1 LEVKLLGTERKPE
14 ALVTTPEG
22 RTHPLELA
30 AAEKSGPLS
39 FRTAVGC
46 DAGRGRYQLELMARN
61 PKSGNVV
68 LANLPFFCD
77 VAPPTSLPRSTVTNR
92 ALTSDPRAAEERLAA
107 LVNEDRRRA
116 GLPALELD
124 AGWSAVAR
132 AHSREMAERNVVAH
146 TSPVTGTAV
155 DRAKKAGL
163 SSQELL
169 ENLASATSPEEVE
182 SGLMAS
188 PGHRQNIL
196 DPGVKRMGIGV
207 AIRPPSAGGATLF
220 VTQLF
225 AAP

>member
-1 LEVKLLGTERKPE
+1 
-14 ALVTTPEG
+14 
-22 RTHPLELA
+22 
-30 AAEKSGPLS
+30 
-39 FRTAVGC
+39 VG
-46 DAGRGRYQLELMARN
+46 RN

-77 VAPPTSLPRSTVTNR
+77 VEPPSSTPRPTAATRAAPT
-92 ALTSDPRAAEERLAA
+92 DPRAAEERLAA

-116 GLPALELD
+116 GLPLLEVD
-124 AGWSAVAR
+124 AAWSAVAR

-146 TSPVTGTAV
+146 TSPATGTAV

-182 SGLMAS
+182 RGLMAS

-207 AIRPPSAGGATLF
+207 ALRPPSAGGATLF

-225 AAP
+225 ASP